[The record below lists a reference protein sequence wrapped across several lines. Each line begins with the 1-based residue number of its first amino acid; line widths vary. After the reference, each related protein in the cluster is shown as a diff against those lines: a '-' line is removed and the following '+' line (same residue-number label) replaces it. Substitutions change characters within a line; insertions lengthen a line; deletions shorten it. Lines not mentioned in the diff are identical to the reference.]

1 MLEQTAPQPG
11 CGCFQAL
18 PDRSGPSAFLFAPT
32 LKSDWRVFEPG
43 SVAETYRAS
52 GVQVAQAL
60 KVSRDRW
67 VRAWGAVRS
76 GGGMARRRRGRGII
90 VEVAGL
96 PRVGGRL
103 KR

>member
-18 PDRSGPSAFLFAPT
+18 PDRSGCSASFFAPT
-32 LKSDWRVFEPG
+32 LKSDWRVFEPS

-90 VEVAGL
+90 VGVAGL
-96 PRVGGRL
+96 PRVGV
-103 KR
+103 